1 MLFGKKLAGRLLTG
15 FQADMI
21 AVQKQYKFQ
30 FEYRQN
36 NLEENWSY
44 ERKFFFIQSIE
55 EDDK

>member
-1 MLFGKKLAGRLLTG
+1 
-15 FQADMI
+15 MI